1 MPGIFTH
8 YISGEKVLEKIT
20 DKDTLE
26 IINKDRRIFDF
37 GLQGP
42 DFFKYY
48 GAPFKTDD
56 GINRLY
62 MMLHERTI
70 GEWFST
76 IYRYIKAQAPED
88 AAILKPYFL
97 GYYVH
102 YMVDCALNPYISYR
116 VGFATP
122 NADLTERFTVYRNK
136 FVTAMDE
143 LILKHYKNKTPQE
156 MEIDKI
162 FWVEYK
168 ELLEITRMY
177 PLHLKRI
184 LGREVSREQVIK
196 AAQDM
201 NRMSKKRIKPG
212 FMSISVPVYELFNKE
227 VYKGTYS
234 STRYGKMDPSIHYL
248 NEQHTAWTLPWDNRK
263 SSEADVI
270 QMYEEAIEKAAPV
283 VEQIVKGF
291 NGEGSDI
298 QLLELIGNNSMMTG
312 VAWNAPFLP
321 RHFDCVFKK
330 DEEKIAGKLAKIQ
343 AERLKNE

>member
-8 YISGEKVLEKIT
+8 YISGEKVLEKIS
-20 DKDTLE
+20 DQATLE
-26 IINKDRRIFDF
+26 MINQNRRIFDL

-48 GAPFKTDD
+48 GAPFKADD

-97 GYYVH
+97 GYYIH
-102 YMVDCALNPYISYR
+102 YMIDCALNPYISYR
-116 VGFATP
+116 VGFPTP
-122 NADLTERFTVYRNK
+122 NADLTERFAVYRNK
-136 FVTAMDE
+136 FTTAMDE
-143 LILKHYKNKTPQE
+143 LILKHYLNKTPKE
-156 MEIDKI
+156 MDIDKI
-162 FWVEYK
+162 YWVEYK

-201 NRMSKKRIKPG
+201 NRLSKKRIRPG
-212 FMSISVPVYELFNKE
+212 FFKLTVPVYELFSKE
-227 VYKGTYS
+227 TYKGTYS
-234 STRYGKMDPSIHYL
+234 SAVYGKADPSIDYL
-248 NEQHTAWTLPWDNRK
+248 NEQHTQWTLPWDNRK
-263 SSEADVI
+263 TSDKDVI
-270 QMYEEAIEKAAPV
+270 SMFEEAVNNAAPI
-283 VEQIVKGF
+283 VEQIVQGF

-298 QLLELIGNNSMMTG
+298 QLLNAIGNNSMMTG

-321 RHFDCVFKK
+321 KHFDCVYKASEAK
-330 DEEKIAGKLAKIQ
+330 LAGKLAKLQ
-343 AERLKNE
+343 AERYKNE